1 MQTTDTFNE
10 QKRLKG
16 KTMKEKLKST
26 LRALFLAG
34 FAAWALPAL
43 AAPSQ
48 SADSQAQKQIPT
60 SREVLE
66 MPEKALGGDEF
77 FKPKPY
83 TLNVLFTGKDSYD
96 GIKTVNRADTYKDG
110 KYYRDATV
118 LIKRIGRPFTN
129 KAITDLN
136 KREAW
141 ESNSRSADV

>member
-66 MPEKALGGDEF
+66 MAEKALGGDDF

-83 TLNVLFTGKDSYD
+83 TLNVSLSGKDTYD
-96 GIKTVNRADTYKDG
+96 GKKTVTRTDTYF
-110 KYYRDATV
+110 ASWV
-118 LIKRIGRPFTN
+118 NQAP
-129 KAITDLN
+129 A
-136 KREAW
+136 A
-141 ESNSRSADV
+141 